1 MDPRLLDR
9 LLDGRDLDADQAEAL
24 LDAVMGGGLGEA
36 RLAALLAALRA
47 KGETEDEITGF
58 ARARRR
64 RAVRVGPAP
73 AGAIDT
79 CGWPTRTARRTFNIS
94 TATALVAAAMGIPV
108 AKHGNR
114 AVSSR
119 CGSADVLEA
128 LGVAVDL
135 PPERA
140 ALLVGSVGI
149 GFLFAPL
156 HHPALRQAAVVRRE
170 LGVRTVFN
178 LLGPLANPAGVRRQL
193 LGVYAPGLVPKLAR
207 VLRRLGT
214 ERAFVVHG
222 DDGSDEVSLTGPTAI
237 AELRG
242 GAIRRSVFVPEKA
255 GLPRCRAEDLSGGD
269 AQLNAELVRGVL
281 AGEAGPRLDAVLLNA
296 GFCAVLADLAA
307 DPAQGVALARR
318 AVASGDALAVLDRL
332 AAASRK
338 LAREAS

>member
-9 LLDGRDLDADQAEAL
+9 LLDGCDLDADQAEAL
-24 LDAVMGGGLGEA
+24 LDAVMEGGLGEV
-36 RLAALLAALRA
+36 RLAALLVALRA

-58 ARARRR
+58 ARALRR

-79 CGWPTRTARRTFNIS
+79 CGTGGDGAGTFNIS

-156 HHPALRQAAVVRRE
+156 HHPALRQAAAVRRE

-237 AELRG
+237 AELSG

-255 GLPRCRAEDLSGGD
+255 GLPRCRADELAGGD

-281 AGEAGPRLDAVLLNA
+281 AGEPGPRLDAVLLNA

-318 AVASGDALAVLDRL
+318 AVASGDALGVLERL
-332 AAASRK
+332 AAASCK
-338 LAREAS
+338 PAREAS